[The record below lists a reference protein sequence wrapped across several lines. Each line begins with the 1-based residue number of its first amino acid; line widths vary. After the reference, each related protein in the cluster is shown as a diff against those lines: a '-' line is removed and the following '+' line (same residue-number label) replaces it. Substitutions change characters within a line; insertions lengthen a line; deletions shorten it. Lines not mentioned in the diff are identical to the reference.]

1 MLLPRSQITRHKLC
15 FYYTCKFGVISIK
28 YMIKNNT
35 EPIEF
40 NKINNYTYLKTISI
54 NMPFINKKTET
65 SYVAF
70 GTYLLLRALI

>member
-1 MLLPRSQITRHKLC
+1 
-15 FYYTCKFGVISIK
+15 
-28 YMIKNNT
+28 MIKNNT

-70 GTYLLLRALI
+70 GTYFNGINFDQSSQKTLTQ